1 MRDQTPSGPANTPA
15 TPQPVRS
22 IDGAREM
29 SRASA
34 ADVYRA
40 VKNERSELRGQLESL
55 ERKRSE
61 LSSTLSDSDT
71 PAAAKA
77 GLESRM
83 KDVDAR
89 IVLVD
94 QQIAQADAAVAK
106 AASVPGAIVEP
117 PPYVRNGP
125 PEEIYA
131 IPIVF
136 TLCVLM
142 PISIAY
148 ARRIWK
154 RGATIVSPVPQK
166 VQDRLDQLSE
176 AVDSIGI
183 EVERIGEGQRFMTRV
198 LTDHNANRL
207 GAGAAQPIAVPQRNL
222 ELATAPRAE

>member
-1 MRDQTPSGPANTPA
+1 MRDQTSGSANTPA
-15 TPQPVRS
+15 TPQPARS
-22 IDGAREM
+22 VDGAREI

-40 VKNERSELRGQLESL
+40 VKNERSELRSQLGSLES
-55 ERKRSE
+55 KRSE
-61 LSSTLSDSDT
+61 LTSTLSDSDT
-71 PAAAKA
+71 PTSAKA
-77 GLESRM
+77 GLESRI

-117 PPYVRNGP
+117 PPYVRDGP
-125 PEEIYA
+125 PESIYA

-176 AVDSIGI
+176 AVDSIGL

-198 LTDHNANRL
+198 LTDHNAKGL

-222 ELATAPRAE
+222 ELATVPRAE